1 MLSAGLPLAG
11 GNHLLLQN
19 HRNQVGGTVSF
30 PPLKA
35 AKRVVL
41 VRHGQSTWNAE
52 GRIQGSSDYS
62 ILTNKGEAQAEM
74 SRQMLIDDS
83 FDICFSS
90 AALDSEALPIIQ
102 HFKLTPDN
110 ASFESKRCTSLEKQ
124 RDGNPLFLNPKPM
137 EYWDDGLIKL
147 FEELRNA
154 CIPMHLKLIAYEGTM
169 SGLTVGG
176 LEIRPM

>member
-19 HRNQVGGTVSF
+19 HRNRNILFDTLKPIRITSFTVRSSSSSSLTELNTSSSSEVEDDQKLSFKVGGTVSF

-52 GRIQGSSDYS
+52 GRIQGSSDFS
-62 ILTNKGEAQAEM
+62 ILTNKGEAQAET

-83 FDICFSS
+83 FDICFS
-90 AALDSEALPIIQ
+90 
-102 HFKLTPDN
+102 
-110 ASFESKRCTSLEKQ
+110 R
-124 RDGNPLFLNPKPM
+124 
-137 EYWDDGLIKL
+137 
-147 FEELRNA
+147 
-154 CIPMHLKLIAYEGTM
+154 
-169 SGLTVGG
+169 
-176 LEIRPM
+176 